1 LKIEK
6 IGDAAIA
13 LTSFLLL
20 PLFQFSILD
29 SQFGLKVR
37 QHFLFSVHPR
47 TITAGPMAPPSGP
60 DSARRRVI
68 SVFLIQGLAGL
79 TVMLWLTWLR
89 HEQTA
94 LVLRALGHDAPILIG
109 IFILYATILAVL
121 KFELTDLVYIA
132 LVITAYMAMFPI
144 LGLVLSSWIAVF
156 VSIGTRIL
164 ALQQI
169 GPARIARQDPVTD
182 YVKAFGLFGTYGI
195 PVVVASTVYEWLGG
209 VVPVMQ
215 ATPANALRVAA
226 GGAALVI
233 MNSLLMFWPQRAYG
247 YSIKKIFH
255 LYLVDAGI
263 SFVALP
269 YSTVTALSYGSMGWG
284 GVVAL
289 AFTGTVANHIARK
302 LALTRSKSNDILQ
315 RLASLTNIGKTISLR
330 NNTDELLMA
339 IYTECRTVI
348 DCSLF
353 SIALREESKDELAFE
368 LDIRNGE
375 MLPKVRIPL
384 GEGLNSWVVHHH
396 QPLLLGSTAEERRFG
411 LQHVADTKPTESW
424 LGVPMVAR
432 DRVIGVISVESYKK
446 NAFTADDLIM
456 LTAIANQAAVA
467 IENAN
472 LYRDLEGLTY
482 ALEQRVMERTNEL
495 RETNL
500 RLLAADRSKNQF
512 LANMSHELRTP
523 LNSII
528 GFSSVLI
535 EATRGMLQ
543 PRLHRFLENI
553 HAAGNHLLELIND
566 ILDLSKI
573 EAGKMELRADQFDLR
588 ETIAAVERV
597 MKGFAAEAKVQ
608 ILSYLDPA
616 LPRVRLD
623 EGRLKQILF
632 NLLSNAVKFSPPS
645 AVVAIHCRFV
655 ARAESP
661 LGFDTVRIDVTDQGI
676 GIPQDELQRI
686 FVEFYQTEDGRRA
699 RNGGTGLGL
708 SLTRNFVE
716 LHHGRIEV
724 TSKPGQGS
732 TFTLYLPLDYLEAAG
747 AAIPPLQDVGS
758 QARV

>member
-1 LKIEK
+1 
-6 IGDAAIA
+6 
-13 LTSFLLL
+13 
-20 PLFQFSILD
+20 
-29 SQFGLKVR
+29 
-37 QHFLFSVHPR
+37 
-47 TITAGPMAPPSGP
+47 MATPGP
-60 DSARRRVI
+60 DTARRRVI

-79 TVMLWLTWLR
+79 IVMLSLTWLR
-89 HEQTA
+89 HDQTTSI
-94 LVLRALGHDAPILIG
+94 LRTLDGDAPILIA
-109 IFILYATILAVL
+109 IFVIFATTLAFL

-132 LVITAYMAMFPI
+132 LVITAYMSMFPI
-144 LGLVLSSWIAVF
+144 LGMVISAWLAVL
-156 VSIGTRIL
+156 VSIGTRLL
-164 ALQQI
+164 ALHQI

-195 PVVVASTVYEWLGG
+195 PIVVASSVYELLGG
-209 VVPVMQ
+209 VSPVMD
-215 ATPANALRVAA
+215 ATPANAARIAA
-226 GGAALVI
+226 GGATLI
-233 MNSLLMFWPQRAYG
+233 LMNCLLMFWPQRAYG
-247 YSIKKIFH
+247 YSIEKIVK
-255 LYLVDAGI
+255 LYIVDAGI

-269 YSTVTALSYGSMGWG
+269 YAIVTALSYGTIGWG

-289 AFTGTVANHIARK
+289 AFTGSIANHIARK
-302 LALTRSKSNDILQ
+302 LALTRSKTNDLLQ

-330 NNTDELLMA
+330 YTTDELLKA
-339 IYTECRTVI
+339 IYNECKTVI

-353 SIALREESKDELAFE
+353 SIALLEESKNELAFE
-368 LDIRNGE
+368 LE
-375 MLPKVRIPL
+375 MREGVVMPKERIPV
-384 GEGLNSWVVHHH
+384 GEGLNSWVIKHH
-396 QPLLLGSTAEERRFG
+396 QPLLLASTAEERRFG
-411 LQHVADTKPTESW
+411 LKSVEDTKPTESW
-424 LGVPMVAR
+424 LGVPMLAR
-432 DRVIGVISVESYKK
+432 DRVIGVISVESFKK
-446 NAFTADDLIM
+446 NAFTTEDLIL

-482 ALEQRVMERTNEL
+482 ALENRVMERTNEL

-500 RLLAADRSKNQF
+500 RLMAADRSKNQF

-535 EATRGMLQ
+535 DATRGLLQ

-573 EAGKMELRADQFDLR
+573 EAGKMELRADQFDLH

-608 ILSYLDPA
+608 ILSHLDPA
-616 LPRVRLD
+616 LPPVRLD

-632 NLLSNAVKFSPPS
+632 NLLSNAVKFSPPT
-645 AVVAIHCRFV
+645 AVVTIHCRFV
-655 ARAESP
+655 ARVDSP
-661 LGFDTVRIDVTDQGI
+661 IGIDTVRIDVTDQGI
-676 GIPQDELQRI
+676 GIPADELQRI

-716 LHHGRIEV
+716 LHHGKIEV
-724 TSKPGQGS
+724 SSKPGHGS
-732 TFTLYLPLDYLEAAG
+732 TFTLYLPIDFAEAAM
-747 AAIPPLQDVGS
+747 AATAVLPLHDAS
-758 QARV
+758 PQARV

>member
-1 LKIEK
+1 M
-6 IGDAAIA
+6 AV
-13 LTSFLLL
+13 
-20 PLFQFSILD
+20 P
-29 SQFGLKVR
+29 
-37 QHFLFSVHPR
+37 
-47 TITAGPMAPPSGP
+47 GPE
-60 DSARRRVI
+60 SARRRVI
-68 SVFLIQGLAGL
+68 SVFLIQGLTGL
-79 TVMLWLTWLR
+79 IVMLWLTWLR
-89 HEQTA
+89 HDQTMSI
-94 LVLRALGHDAPILIG
+94 LRALGGNAPILIV
-109 IFILYATILAVL
+109 IFIVFATTLALL

-144 LGLVLSSWIAVF
+144 LGMVLSAWIAVG
-156 VSIGTRIL
+156 VSIVTRLL
-164 ALQQI
+164 ALHQI

-195 PVVVASTVYEWLGG
+195 PVLVASSVYEALGG
-209 VVPVMQ
+209 LVPVME
-215 ATPANALRVAA
+215 ATPVSAARIAA
-226 GGAALVI
+226 GGVALI
-233 MNSLLMFWPQRAYG
+233 LTNCLLMFWPQRAYG
-247 YSIKKIFH
+247 YPLGKI
-255 LYLVDAGI
+255 LSVYVIDGGI

-269 YSTVTALSYGSMGWG
+269 YAIVTALSFGTIGWG

-289 AFTGTVANHIARK
+289 AFTGTIANYIARK
-302 LALTRSKSNDILQ
+302 LALTRSKTNDLLL

-330 NNTDELLMA
+330 YTTDELLKA
-339 IYTECRTVI
+339 VYTECKTVI
-348 DCSLF
+348 DCTLF
-353 SIALREESKDELAFE
+353 SIALLEESRNELAFE
-368 LDIRNGE
+368 LE
-375 MLPKVRIPL
+375 MREGTVMPKDRIPV
-384 GEGLNSWVVHHH
+384 GEGLNSWVIQHH
-396 QPLLLGSTAEERRFG
+396 QPLLIASTAEERRYG
-411 LQHVADTKPTESW
+411 LEHVADSKPTESW
-424 LGVPMVAR
+424 LGVPMLAR

-446 NAFTADDLIM
+446 NAFTAEDLIL

-482 ALEQRVMERTNEL
+482 ALENRVMERTNEL

-500 RLLAADRSKNQF
+500 RLMAADRSKNQF

-535 EATRGMLQ
+535 EATRGLLQ

-553 HAAGNHLLELIND
+553 HTAGNHLLELIND

-573 EAGKMELRADQFDLR
+573 EAGKMELRTDQFDLR

-616 LPRVRLD
+616 LPAVRLD

-632 NLLSNAVKFSPPS
+632 NLLSNAVKFSPPT
-645 AVVAIHCRFV
+645 AIVAIHCRLV
-655 ARAESP
+655 PRAESP
-661 LGFDTVRIDVTDQGI
+661 IGFDTVRIDVTDQGI
-676 GIPQDELQRI
+676 GIPADELQRI

-716 LHHGRIEV
+716 LHHGKIDV

-732 TFTLYLPLDYLEAAG
+732 TFTLYLPIDFTEAAL
-747 AAIPPLQDVGS
+747 AAVPPLHDVTL

>member
-1 LKIEK
+1 
-6 IGDAAIA
+6 
-13 LTSFLLL
+13 
-20 PLFQFSILD
+20 
-29 SQFGLKVR
+29 
-37 QHFLFSVHPR
+37 
-47 TITAGPMAPPSGP
+47 MAPTGP

-79 TVMLWLTWLR
+79 MVMLWLTWLR
-89 HEQTA
+89 HDQT
-94 LVLRALGHDAPILIG
+94 VGILRALGGDAPILIA
-109 IFILYATILAVL
+109 IFIAFAATLAML
-121 KFELTDLVYIA
+121 KFELTDLVYVA

-144 LGLVLSSWIAVF
+144 LGLVLSSWIAVL
-156 VSIGTRIL
+156 VSVGTRIL

-195 PVVVASTVYEWLGG
+195 PIVVATTVYESLGG
-209 VVPVMQ
+209 SVPVME
-215 ATPANALRVAA
+215 ATPANAARIAA
-226 GGAALVI
+226 GGAVMIA

-247 YSIKKIFH
+247 YSVDKIVK
-255 LYLVDAGI
+255 LYLIDGGI
-263 SFVALP
+263 SLVALP
-269 YSTVTALSYGSMGWG
+269 YAVVTALSYGSIGWG

-289 AFTGTVANHIARK
+289 AFTGIVANFIARK
-302 LALTRSKSNDILQ
+302 LALTRSKQNDLLQ

-330 NNTDELLMA
+330 YTTDELLMA
-339 IYTECRTVI
+339 VYNECRTVI

-353 SIALREESKDELAFE
+353 SIALLEESQSELAFE
-368 LDIRNGE
+368 LDIREGTV
-375 MLPKVRIPL
+375 LPKERIPL
-384 GEGLNSWVVHHH
+384 GEGLNSWVVKHH

-411 LQHVADTKPTESW
+411 LKAVADTKATESW
-424 LGVPMVAR
+424 LGVPMIAR
-432 DRVIGVISVESYKK
+432 DRVIGVISVESYRK
-446 NAFTADDLIM
+446 NAFTADDLIL

-467 IENAN
+467 IENAH
-472 LYRDLEGLTY
+472 LYRDLEGLTF
-482 ALEQRVMERTNEL
+482 ALEQRVLERTNEL

-535 EATRGMLQ
+535 EATRGLLQ

-553 HAAGNHLLELIND
+553 HTAGNHLLELIND

-573 EAGKMELRADQFDLR
+573 EAGKMELRTDHFDLR

-597 MKGFAAEAKVQ
+597 MKGFASQAKVQ
-608 ILSYLDPA
+608 ILSVIDA
-616 LPRVRLD
+616 NVPRVRLD

-632 NLLSNAVKFSPPS
+632 NLLSNAVKFSPQN
-645 AVVAIHCRFV
+645 AVVSIHCRFLDKV
-655 ARAESP
+655 DSP
-661 LGFDTVRIDVTDQGI
+661 LMLDTVRIDVTDQGI

-686 FVEFYQTEDGRRA
+686 FVEFYQTEEGRRA
-699 RNGGTGLGL
+699 RGGGTGLGL

-716 LHHGRIEV
+716 LHHGKIEV
-724 TSKPGQGS
+724 ASKPGEGS
-732 TFTLYLPLDYLEAAG
+732 TFTLYLPVDYVEASRAVLH
-747 AAIPPLQDVGS
+747 PLHDASS